1 MDENFVSNPIVEF
14 SFEHY
19 WIEADFSDIT
29 KTEQSTFFHWREE
42 YTTIYNVD
50 DSQSDSIF
58 TLIGYFDED
67 RIMSK
72 MEIDKLEIEVFS
84 RYEYIDTVKVIGDAQ
99 KFGLANWTTDG
110 KEFPRDKLLEFLR
123 SYEEQE

>member
-1 MDENFVSNPIVEF
+1 MSIIGLKLI
-14 SFEHY
+14 SA
-19 WIEADFSDIT
+19 ILQ
-29 KTEQSTFFHWREE
+29 KQSSQHSSTGEKNIQPFI
-42 YTTIYNVD
+42 IYNVD
-50 DSQSDSIF
+50 DSQSNSIF